1 MASKKKNWKKGGKSR
16 ISKRTRRFAIQ
27 ARGSGDLTPE
37 KEIEAVYNYIRK
49 HPGKMKSQIIKK
61 SGSFGMTRARL
72 MSRWDTI
79 RDYLRDVG
87 ENNLDR
93 RNPDGEPWIFG
104 VGVKKMKYYATDKS
118 LDFVPAEPVSA
129 EIEYTRERY
138 PSAQYR
144 TVEDAFK
151 AEAVPVID
159 EPDSKIVDH
168 PPVWSP
174 PEIDMTTPEE
184 ALPLPEDMVTIRYRG
199 CVIRIPAG
207 SDITLD

>member
-1 MASKKKNWKKGGKSR
+1 MAKKKNWKKGGKSR
-16 ISKRTRRFAIQ
+16 NRKRNFAIQ
-27 ARGSGDLTPE
+27 ARGSGDLSPE

-104 VGVKKMKYYATDKS
+104 VGVKKMKYYATDKAH
-118 LDFVPAEPVSA
+118 DFVPAEPVTV

-138 PSAQYR
+138 PSASYR
-144 TVEDAFK
+144 TVEDAFM
-151 AEAVPVID
+151 AGAVPVID
-159 EPDSKIVDH
+159 EPKV
-168 PPVWSP
+168 
-174 PEIDMTTPEE
+174 E
-184 ALPLPEDMVTIRYRG
+184 AKPLPNQWDNMTESERARLEDKLRHINEENYITIRYRG
-199 CVIRIPAG
+199 SILRFPPG
-207 SDITLD
+207 SDITID

>member
-1 MASKKKNWKKGGKSR
+1 MAKKKKNWKKGGKSR
-16 ISKRTRRFAIQ
+16 ITKRTRRFAIQ

-49 HPGKMKSQIIKK
+49 YPGKMKSQILKK

-87 ENNLDR
+87 DNNLNR

-104 VGVKKMKYYATDKS
+104 VGVKKMKYYATDKAH
-118 LDFVPAEPVSA
+118 DFVPAEPVSA
-129 EIEYTRERY
+129 EIEYNRERY
-138 PSAQYR
+138 PSASFR

-151 AEAVPVID
+151 VKAVPLID
-159 EPDSKIVDH
+159 EPPTFAETVETLIEETA
-168 PPVWSP
+168 
-174 PEIDMTTPEE
+174 PEPAD
-184 ALPLPEDMVTIRYRG
+184 LVTIRYRG